1 MCFKRSV
8 IALLLSM
15 SQIVGCSVCCLQ
27 RQNRQN
33 IRVCEVFADMLSEY
47 RGDTG
52 HHERVLCAKDVD
64 EALGMFDEFILPTLE
79 DKSHQRIRRLRSRIA
94 ARKSW
99 MYCIDGKESAT
110 YYLVNLFPE
119 LRYGRYG
126 FNYFTC
132 NLSKATMKY
141 EPIGENHGFM
151 ELTGSNMPG
160 GESSHEDY
168 AYEKCFA
175 MFPKAIEEPEDV
187 PPSWG
192 FENCDVV
199 AVVDVV
205 DVQLMNVGD
214 FNRVRMYATSSEECF
229 ADYAIRFDVRAEE
242 RGSVGAD
249 SLTLSIRRKWSNFGC
264 GSWLYYR
271 GMTLRVGLRNNASG
285 YFLVRAC
292 PVLPYE
298 PFSDKDVAV
307 SGGFR
312 IGADWKEMQE
322 GRLSPLMVK
331 YGNHTKAE
339 FCHGEIV
346 NCGQCGAFP
355 DFGVTANVKVEL
367 TDESNKEYW
376 EDAWFVEVDECY
388 IYDAK

>member
-1 MCFKRSV
+1 MCVRRSV
-8 IALLLSM
+8 IVLLLGM
-15 SQIVGCSVCCLQ
+15 AQIVGCSVSRLQ
-27 RQNRQN
+27 RLDRQY
-33 IRVCEVFADMLSEY
+33 IHVCEVFSDMLSEH
-47 RGDTG
+47 RGDTS
-52 HHERVLCAKDVD
+52 HHERVVCAKDVD
-64 EALGMFDEFILPTLE
+64 DALRMFDEFVLPTLE
-79 DKSHQRIRRLRSRIA
+79 DKTHQRIRRLRNRIA

-99 MYCIDGKESAT
+99 VYYIDGKDSVT
-110 YYLVNLFPE
+110 CYLINLFPE

-126 FNYFTC
+126 FNYFVG
-132 NLSKATMKY
+132 NLSKVTMKY
-141 EPIGENHGFM
+141 EPTGENHGFM
-151 ELTGSNMPG
+151 ELKGSNVPG
-160 GESSHEDY
+160 GEGLHADY

-175 MFPKAIEEPEDV
+175 VFPKAVEEPEDAL
-187 PPSWG
+187 PNWG

-205 DVQLMNVGD
+205 DVQLMNVGA

-229 ADYAIRFDVRAEE
+229 ADYSIRLDVRAVEQ
-242 RGSVGAD
+242 GFVGAD
-249 SLTLSIRRKWSNFGC
+249 CLTLSIRRKWSNFGC
-264 GSWLYYR
+264 CSWLYYR

-307 SGGFR
+307 SGGSR
-312 IGADWKEMQE
+312 IGEDWKEMQE
-322 GRLSPLMVK
+322 GRLSPLTVK
-331 YGNHTKAE
+331 YGNHTIAE

-355 DFGVTANVKVEL
+355 DFGVTAKVKVEL
-367 TDESNKEYW
+367 TDKSNKEYW
-376 EDAWFVEVDECY
+376 EDAWFVKIDECY